1 MTAVTG
7 AVTVRSALGQVR
19 VSQLE
24 MLRVTRVDWSER
36 EFNEAQL
43 STLSPSSSPPFIW
56 NICQHNGK
64 YQIYCN
70 LTTLKCS
77 KTPFFFVNIGNHG
90 GVSSCE

>member
-43 STLSPSSSPPFIW
+43 STLSPSSSHLLSGI
-56 NICQHNGK
+56 
-64 YQIYCN
+64 
-70 LTTLKCS
+70 
-77 KTPFFFVNIGNHG
+77 FVNN
-90 GVSSCE
+90 